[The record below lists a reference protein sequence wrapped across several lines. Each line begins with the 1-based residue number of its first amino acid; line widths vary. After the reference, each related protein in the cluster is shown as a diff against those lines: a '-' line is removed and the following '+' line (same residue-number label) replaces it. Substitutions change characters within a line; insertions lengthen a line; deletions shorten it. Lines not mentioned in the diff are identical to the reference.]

1 MRNLLLF
8 TAMSIA
14 LTTALTGCGKSR
26 IDRLYNES
34 LKVVA
39 ESERGDSTSTPELK
53 NADDSISYLMG
64 YVYGKSFA
72 SSIEKEEK
80 RGKFTDRDMFETGV
94 AMVLQADST
103 DLSLLKGI
111 MMGITLRRALER
123 LEDDINAD
131 WDSTLAFR
139 GMYQGLNGTI
149 ADKLPT
155 GVAEENLNRLL
166 YRYFL
171 PSDTTKRGKQQ

>member
-8 TAMSIA
+8 TAISIV

-26 IDRLYNES
+26 IDHLYNES
-34 LKVVA
+34 MKAVVQN
-39 ESERGDSTSTPELK
+39 ERVDSTSTPELK

-64 YVYGKSFA
+64 YIYGESFA
-72 SSIEKEEK
+72 SSIDKEEY
-80 RGKFTDRDMFETGV
+80 RGKFTDRTQFETGV
-94 AMVLQADST
+94 AMVLQADSS

-123 LEDDINAD
+123 LKDDINVD
-131 WDSTLAFR
+131 WDSTLAFQ
-139 GMYQGLNGTI
+139 GMYQGLNGSI

-155 GVAEENLNRLL
+155 GVAEEDLNRLL

-171 PSDTTKRGKQQ
+171 PSDTTKRGK

>member
-8 TAMSIA
+8 TVLSLV
-14 LTTALTGCGKSR
+14 LTTAMTGCGKSR
-26 IDRLYNES
+26 IERLYNDS
-34 LKVVA
+34 RKVA
-39 ESERGDSTSTPELK
+39 ADSERLDSTSTPEMK

-64 YVYGKSFA
+64 YVYGESFA

-80 RGKFTDRDMFETGV
+80 HGKITDRDQFETGV
-94 AMVLQADST
+94 AMVLQADSS

-123 LEDDINAD
+123 LEDDINVD
-131 WDSTLAFR
+131 WDSTLAFQ
-139 GMYQGLNGTI
+139 GMYQGLNRTI

-171 PSDTTKRGKQQ
+171 PSDTTKRGK